1 MPPPLFSVFIVS
13 WNVRDYLRTCLQA
26 LAKERSEADF
36 EVIVVDNASL
46 DGSCEMVRREF
57 DWVKLISSA
66 RNLGFAAANN
76 LGAQEARGEY
86 YVLLNPDTEINPG
99 FFAEVMN
106 FYRRRPA
113 AAVVGGK
120 IFNPDGT
127 LQPSVRRWPTL
138 LSQILVLSKVAHFFP
153 KLISRYL
160 AVDFNYNE
168 ETRVD
173 QVMGACFIVPRVIW
187 RNLGAFDAKFFVW
200 FEEVDFCKRCV
211 MAGGE
216 VWYSPKITLRH
227 QQKASFSQLSVSAR
241 QWRFN
246 RSAIY
251 YFYKHYSWPA
261 ALLLAII
268 SLPVLLVTYVIQ
280 IFTPRQLS

>member
-13 WNVRDYLRTCLQA
+13 WNVRDYLRTCLRA
-26 LAKERSEADF
+26 LAKERAAADL
-36 EVIVVDNASL
+36 EVIMVDNASL
-46 DGSCEMVRREF
+46 DSSCEMVRREF
-57 DWVKLISSA
+57 DWVKLISSSH
-66 RNLGFAAANN
+66 NLGFAAANN
-76 LGAQEARGEY
+76 LAARQARGEY

-106 FYRRRPA
+106 FYQRHPA

-120 IFNPDGT
+120 IFNPNGT
-127 LQPSVRRWPTL
+127 LQPSVRRFPTL
-138 LSQILVLSKVAHFFP
+138 LSQILVLSKMAHFFP

-160 AVDFNYNE
+160 AVDFNYDE

-173 QVMGACFIVPRVIW
+173 QVMGSCFIVPQAVW
-187 RNLGAFDAKFFVW
+187 RNLGDFDAKFFVW
-200 FEEVDFCKRCV
+200 FEEVDFCKRCA

-227 QQKASFSQLSVSAR
+227 QQKASFSQLPRCAR
-241 QWRFN
+241 QRQFN

-261 ALLLAII
+261 ALLLVIA
-268 SLPVLLVTYVIQ
+268 SLPALFVSYVIQ